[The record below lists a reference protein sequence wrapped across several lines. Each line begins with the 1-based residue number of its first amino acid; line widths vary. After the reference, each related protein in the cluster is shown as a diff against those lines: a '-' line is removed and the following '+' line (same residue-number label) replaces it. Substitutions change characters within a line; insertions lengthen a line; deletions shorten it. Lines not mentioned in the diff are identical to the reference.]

1 MKAGVERVQGH
12 LHRVERITEIEHL
25 QVKSGVFVPGEA
37 NESRLPLLLGLIKR
51 LEHATFGVSK
61 LRVVVVDDSMNLPEI
76 EMIGAEPAQ
85 RLFEHLQC
93 QSAAAPMSADFGH

>member
-1 MKAGVERVQGH
+1 MKS
-12 LHRVERITEIEHL
+12 RIL
-25 QVKSGVFVPGEA
+25 VPGEA

-61 LRVVVVDDSMNLPEI
+61 FRVVVVDDSMNLPEI